1 MSQGPRVLR
10 PERGQLRWEM
20 VDLDSQL
27 PPEHRARLVWS
38 FVAGLELSEF
48 YARIKSRDDTAGR
61 PASDPAVLLAV
72 WLYATLEGIG
82 AARAIERL
90 CEHHAAY
97 RWLCGGVPVNHD
109 MLSAFRRD
117 SGPELDRLLT
127 QSLTG
132 LIAEGLVTLEE
143 VMIDGTKTQARAGR
157 GSLAQAE
164 RLTRIETRVREH
176 VARLKREL
184 EEDPA
189 GPERR
194 RQERALRAA
203 TEQEVRLRRARA
215 RLAELEEEKRER
227 AKTHA
232 KAEAAKRAPAVS
244 TSDPEVRSMKMAD
257 GATRPAW
264 NVQVATA
271 QGFVVTIEPT
281 DRRNDSGLAADL
293 VAQIEQRCGAPPTRL
308 LADGTAMTQDEI
320 VGLAEHCPGLTV
332 YTPLPRERDDVTAE
346 TLRKRQLQR
355 EHEADALRDWR
366 ARMASKAG
374 QAVYR
379 RRKLTEHA
387 HAKMKNRGFARMA
400 VHGIAKVRVV
410 CLLHALAH
418 NMMQAHGMRA
428 AFA

>member
-1 MSQGPRVLR
+1 
-10 PERGQLRWEM
+10 
-20 VDLDSQL
+20 
-27 PPEHRARLVWS
+27 
-38 FVAGLELSEF
+38 
-48 YARIKSRDDTAGR
+48 
-61 PASDPAVLLAV
+61 
-72 WLYATLEGIG
+72 
-82 AARAIERL
+82 
-90 CEHHAAY
+90 
-97 RWLCGGVPVNHD
+97 VPVNHD
-109 MLSAFRRD
+109 MLSAFRHD

-143 VMIDGTKTQARAGR
+143 VMIDGTETQARAGR

-164 RLTRIETRVREH
+164 RLTRIETRVTEH

-203 TEQEVRLRRARA
+203 TEQEVRLVRARA
-215 RLAELEEEKRER
+215 RLVELEAEKRER
-227 AKTHA
+227 AKTQRSLPSR
-232 KAEAAKRAPAVS
+232 KRGAEAAKSAPAVS

-332 YTPLPRERDDVTAE
+332 YTPLPRERADVTAE
-346 TLRKRQLQR
+346 TLRKRQWQR
-355 EHEADALRDWR
+355 EHEPDALRDWR

-379 RRKLTEHA
+379 RRKL
-387 HAKMKNRGFARMA
+387 
-400 VHGIAKVRVV
+400 V
-410 CLLHALAH
+410 CCTPW
-418 NMMQAHGMRA
+418 RTI
-428 AFA
+428 